1 MSLRTWSRFDGTP
14 SRGKEGEGAPR
25 WRACLPRSKAVVT
38 DLSRGYT
45 AAAMSPRSAVRTV
58 PTAHFADRCRPSVR
72 ATASLALFTYLF
84 AACAHPT
91 PTATI
96 PTSRISLATNP
107 PGHMATLEARLTALA
122 ASPTTAPSAT
132 RYLTRTPL
140 ATVTMYGVPATTP
153 TRAPTATNTPISLLP
168 AEPAPVVLS
177 REEAAARALAWFL
190 PEQAAKVVAVTYVSN
205 VDFWE
210 VVDRLGGD
218 EVMRGE
224 PGTAILT
231 STDRIQNSGASA
243 NDVLALVEVEAGP
256 PRRLAPDFSY
266 APTWTNL
273 PWDEGARESDR
284 RRISYLF
291 NATTGASLGSP
302 YVGSGNLEGSR
313 RPVWR
318 ALQARSIQVTVHI
331 PSTSPLKSAPT
342 ATSTASASPV
352 PTSQRIPGLP
362 SSACLPDDAEPIRL
376 VPDLVPAPLAESI
389 RWLPY
394 VEGARWTYERTISYN
409 EAQWTRGLKLVQ
421 VRERWRLAEDAMLVR
436 LSDVMTTILPPDA
449 SRWGFGK
456 DPERQDQ
463 WLILLPGASYEIE
476 GCRDNEPHSLNRRR
490 QQVAAA
496 DYYSNRWEVLLDPA
510 ARGDY
515 QVPARWRADESQTLP
530 SVWSLSTGLV
540 RGCRNY
546 GLGANPSK
554 WEYKGYMC
562 PDVGWAADVESGC
575 GSWFCRDVTD
585 MLVSYHIPRW
595 RVIP

>member
-1 MSLRTWSRFDGTP
+1 
-14 SRGKEGEGAPR
+14 
-25 WRACLPRSKAVVT
+25 
-38 DLSRGYT
+38 
-45 AAAMSPRSAVRTV
+45 MSPRSAVRTV
-58 PTAHFADRCRPSVR
+58 PTARFADSGRTSVR
-72 ATASLALFTYLF
+72 VITFGALATCLF

-96 PTSRISLATNP
+96 PTSRLSPATNP
-107 PGHMATLEARLTALA
+107 PGHVATLEARLTALA
-122 ASPTTAPSAT
+122 AGPTTAPSAT
-132 RYLTRTPL
+132 RYLMQMPL
-140 ATVTMYGVPATTP
+140 DTATTHGKAASTP
-153 TRAPTATNTPISLLP
+153 TWPPLPGNTPVTYRP

-177 REEAAARALAWFL
+177 REAAAARVLAWFL

-231 STDRIQNSGASA
+231 STDRIENTADSA

-266 APTWTNL
+266 APTWMIL
-273 PWDEGARESDR
+273 PLDEGSREGDR
-284 RRISYLF
+284 RHISYLF

-302 YVGSGNLEGSR
+302 YVGSGDGTLRSDELESSR
-313 RPVWR
+313 LPVWR
-318 ALQARSIQVTVHI
+318 ALQARPLQVAVHI
-331 PSTSPLKSAPT
+331 PSTSPIKSEPT
-342 ATSTASASPV
+342 GTGTAFASPV
-352 PTSQRIPGLP
+352 PTSHRIPGLP
-362 SSACLPDDAEPIRL
+362 SIACLPDDAEPIRL
-376 VPDLVPAPLAESI
+376 APDVVPAPLAESI

-421 VRERWRLAEDAMLVR
+421 IRERWRLAEDAMLVR
-436 LSDVMTTILPPDA
+436 LSDVMTTTLPPDA
-449 SRWGFGK
+449 SRWGFGN

-476 GCRDNEPHSLNRRR
+476 GCGDDEPHSLSRRR

-496 DYYSNRWEVLLDPA
+496 DYYPSKWEVLLDPA

-515 QVPARWRADESQTLP
+515 QVPARWRADASQTLP
-530 SVWSLSTGLV
+530 SVWSLPTGLV

-546 GLGANPSK
+546 GLGLNPSK
-554 WEYKGYMC
+554 WEYKGYLC
-562 PDVGWAADVESGC
+562 PDVGWVAEVESGC

-585 MLVSYHIPRW
+585 MLTSYHIPPW
-595 RVIP
+595 HIIP

>member
-1 MSLRTWSRFDGTP
+1 M
-14 SRGKEGEGAPR
+14 PR
-25 WRACLPRSKAVVT
+25 WKAVVAAS
-38 DLSRGYT
+38 SRGYT
-45 AAAMSPRSAVRTV
+45 AAAMSPRSAVRTIQFANV
-58 PTAHFADRCRPSVR
+58 ADRRRVLFR
-72 ATASLALFTYLF
+72 ATAFLALATCLF

-96 PTSRISLATNP
+96 PTSRLSPAINP
-107 PGHMATLEARLTALA
+107 PGHLVTLEARLTALA
-122 ASPTTAPSAT
+122 ATPTTAPPAT
-132 RYLTRTPL
+132 RYLTQMPL
-140 ATVTMYGVPATTP
+140 DTATTHGKAASTP
-153 TRAPTATNTPISLLP
+153 TRTPTATNTPITHRP

-177 REEAAARALAWFL
+177 REDAAVRALAWFL
-190 PEQAAKVVAVTYVSN
+190 PEQAARVVAVTYVSN

-231 STDRIQNSGASA
+231 STDRIENTADSA
-243 NDVLALVEVEAGP
+243 DDVLALVEVEAGP

-266 APTWTNL
+266 APTWRIL
-273 PWDEGARESDR
+273 PLDQGSREGDR
-284 RRISYLF
+284 RHISYLF

-302 YVGSGNLEGSR
+302 YVGSGVGTLRSDELESSR
-313 RPVWR
+313 LHVWR
-318 ALQARSIQVTVHI
+318 ALQARPLQVAVHI
-331 PSTSPLKSAPT
+331 PSTSPIKSEPAGTGT
-342 ATSTASASPV
+342 AIASPV
-352 PTSQRIPGLP
+352 PTSHRIPGLP
-362 SSACLPDDAEPIRL
+362 SNACLPDDAEPIRL
-376 VPDLVPAPLAESI
+376 APDVVPAPLAESI

-436 LSDVMTTILPPDA
+436 LSDVMTTTLPPDA
-449 SRWGFGK
+449 SRWGFGN

-463 WLILLPGASYEIE
+463 WLILLPGASYDIE

-496 DYYSNRWEVLLDPA
+496 DYYPSKWEVLLDPS

-530 SVWSLSTGLV
+530 SVWSLPTGLAH
-540 RGCRNY
+540 GCRNY
-546 GLGANPSK
+546 GLGLNPTK
-554 WEYKGYMC
+554 WFSDGYLC

-575 GSWFCRDVTD
+575 GSWFCRGVTD
-585 MLVSYHIPRW
+585 MLVSHHIPRW